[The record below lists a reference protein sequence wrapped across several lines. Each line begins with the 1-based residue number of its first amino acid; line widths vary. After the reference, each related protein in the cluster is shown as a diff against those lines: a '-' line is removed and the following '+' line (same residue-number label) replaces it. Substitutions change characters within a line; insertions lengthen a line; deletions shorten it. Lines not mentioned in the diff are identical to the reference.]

1 MADRTDDRIRK
12 DLSVAR
18 GSRAAED
25 RRLTEDR
32 TLTDDERLD
41 MFRRELYNDALPNL
55 PEIPGYHCCWLT
67 TNYQGGDTIHKRM
80 RLGYELIRAEEVP
93 GFDHISI
100 KTGEYAGCIGV
111 NEMVAAKIS
120 ERLYRGYMRIS
131 HHEQPKEAVA
141 ALNARIDG
149 FKDEAEREGGRIT
162 TDVGDGID
170 GLQEL
175 RRDSAPVPED
185 FV

>member
-1 MADRTDDRIRK
+1 MADQTDNRIRK

-25 RRLTEDR
+25 RRLSEDR

-41 MFRRELYNDALPNL
+41 MFRRELFNDALPNL
-55 PEIPGYHCCWLT
+55 PEIAGYHCCWLS

-80 RLGYELIRAEEVP
+80 RLGYELIRSDEIP
-93 GFDHISI
+93 GFDHISL

-111 NEMVAAKIS
+111 NEMVAAKIP
-120 ERLYRGYMRIS
+120 EGLYRGYMRIA
-131 HHEQPKEAVA
+131 HHDQPREAA
-141 ALNARIDG
+141 DALNRQLDSIREEAAR
-149 FKDEAEREGGRIT
+149 AGGRIT
-162 TDVGDGID
+162 TDVGEGID
-170 GLQEL
+170 GMKELQ
-175 RRDSAPVPED
+175 RTSAPVPED